1 MPKESNPP
9 TPEEVRKARAF
20 LRRRGIATHQVSPRK
35 FAAASKE
42 QGKTFGELLRFIGR
56 LLDGAQGEAA
66 KRREKI
72 FRAAGGEKTN

>member
-1 MPKESNPP
+1 MPESKGP

-20 LRRRGIATHQVSPRK
+20 LRKRGIATHQISPRK

-42 QGKTFGELLRFIGR
+42 QNKTFTELLQFIGR
-56 LLDGAQGEAA
+56 ILDGAQGEAA

-72 FRAAGGEKTN
+72 FKAAGGD

>member
-1 MPKESNPP
+1 MPAKSKAP

-42 QGKTFGELLRFIGR
+42 QGKSFSDLLKFIAR
-56 LLDGAQGEAA
+56 LMDGAQGEAA

-72 FRAAGGEKTN
+72 HKAAGGE

>member
-1 MPKESNPP
+1 MPSRSKAP

-42 QGKTFGELLRFIGR
+42 QGKSFTELLKFIAR

-66 KRREKI
+66 QRREKI
-72 FRAAGGEKTN
+72 HRAAGGK